1 MKNKVEG
8 HPNLVKDTHTGVIDV
23 MGNTERQRYRTAKK
37 QALMNM
43 DSQAEI
49 ARLTS
54 EINELKSL
62 VTQLI
67 NK

>member
-8 HPNLVKDTHTGVIDV
+8 HPNLVKDTRSGVIDV
-23 MGNTERQRYRTAKK
+23 MGNTERQRYRTAKR